1 MGLTENDKESEDI
14 LTQAFDTITNDKALK
29 SLFVNLMINGMATN
43 PWELFQK
50 FKNQLCSDQMR
61 KAEVTGEPTA
71 EMVNILLL
79 ELKDLFEELDEDMA
93 FYFGEANMPTDVP
106 KEKSIPQ
113 EYQCEVEY
121 DLAVEIEKAANNKG
135 NYIIQIL
142 LLVCHQKNC
151 FRAS

>member
-93 FYFGEANMPTDVP
+93 FYFGKANMPTDVP
-106 KEKSIPQ
+106 KEKSVPQ

-121 DLAVEIEKAANNKG
+121 DLAVEIEKAETNKG
-135 NYIIQIL
+135 NLFKMHQYWNFQSFSR
-142 LLVCHQKNC
+142 LV
-151 FRAS
+151 

>member
-1 MGLTENDKESEDI
+1 MSYFALYSFFSSDKKCSVGCRGENLEIGQI
-14 LTQAFDTITNDKALK
+14 L
-29 SLFVNLMINGMATN
+29 NLLPDG
-43 PWELFQK
+43 QK

-61 KAEVTGEPTA
+61 KAGVTSGEPTA

-93 FYFGEANMPTDVP
+93 FYFGKANMPTDVP

-121 DLAVEIEKAANNKG
+121 DL
-135 NYIIQIL
+135 
-142 LLVCHQKNC
+142 
-151 FRAS
+151 